1 MIAPPLR
8 TVPLPILAH
17 TFDNVG
23 TLRNHRPRL
32 FANSLQ
38 RPLIRIILPSPRP
51 VDPWLEAVCYETGRR
66 IALQV
71 GLIEQHAA
79 VPPHEQPVGVRS
91 DDPVDRPQHR
101 DAVLLLDLR
110 GGE

>member
-32 FANSLQ
+32 FADSLQ
-38 RPLIRIILPSPRP
+38 RPLIRVVLPSPRP
-51 VDPWLEAVCYETGRR
+51 VDPRLETVCYETGRR

-71 GLIEQHAA
+71 GLIEQYAA
-79 VPPHEQPVGVRS
+79 VPARERPVGVRR
-91 DDPVDRPQHR
+91 DDPVDRPQRR
-101 DAVLLLDLR
+101 DAVL
-110 GGE
+110 